1 MASAEAL
8 WRWLRQWR
16 REHLQVD
23 RVAVLRNVDEGG
35 QLGPRYAF
43 MTVMAC
49 GIATLGLL
57 QNSVAVII
65 GAMLISPLMGP
76 IVELGMSLATFDFRS
91 LRESLKTLA
100 VGTAVALTTAT
111 AIVLVSPLQEA
122 TPEILARTEPTLFD
136 LLVAVFSGLAGAY
149 ATITRKGETIV
160 GVAIATAL
168 MPPLATVG
176 FGLATLNWTVFSGAL
191 LLFVTNFVAI
201 ALFAALIARLYGF
214 KTYLSGRHTMVQNI
228 IMFGVLVALAVA
240 IVLVLSPSLVLRWLR
255 ARRIEH
261 VEQQLPDA
269 LQMLA
274 GTARAGLSLPAAIRQ
289 VSTEL
294 APPLQQEL
302 LLVQHE
308 QRLGVSL
315 DDALENLARRIPA
328 QPVKLMVSAMRIAN
342 ETGGGLAET
351 LERTATTLRS
361 QHAMELKIRA
371 LTAQGKLQ
379 AWVVGLLP
387 VFLLWVLH
395 RMEPEAM
402 AQLWTTQLGWGV
414 LAAVIVM
421 EFVGVLLIRRIVAI
435 DI

>member
-1 MASAEAL
+1 MNLEL
-8 WRWLRQWR
+8 
-16 REHLQVD
+16 
-23 RVAVLRNVDEGG
+23 VL
-35 QLGPRYAF
+35 
-43 MTVMAC
+43 
-49 GIATLGLL
+49 
-57 QNSVAVII
+57 
-65 GAMLISPLMGP
+65 
-76 IVELGMSLATFDFRS
+76 IV
-91 LRESLKTLA
+91 
-100 VGTAVALTTAT
+100 
-111 AIVLVSPLQEA
+111 
-122 TPEILARTEPTLFD
+122 
-136 LLVAVFSGLAGAY
+136 
-149 ATITRKGETIV
+149 
-160 GVAIATAL
+160 VAIT
-168 MPPLATVG
+168 
-176 FGLATLNWTVFSGAL
+176 
-191 LLFVTNFVAI
+191 I
-201 ALFAALIARLYGF
+201 ALFVWALVDISGRLLQAWRERFTRETGFHLRELFLFVDPARLYVLNLALTLLGAG
-214 KTYLSGRHTMVQNI
+214 TAWLLTGS
-228 IMFGVLVALAVA
+228 VLVALAVTV
-240 IVLVLSPSLVLRWLR
+240 VLVLSPSLVLRWLR

-361 QHAMELKIRA
+361 QHAMALKIRA

-395 RMEPEAM
+395 RMEPAAM

-421 EFVGVLLIRRIVAI
+421 EFIGVLLIRRIVAI

>member
-1 MASAEAL
+1 MNLGVVLAVVAITIAL
-8 WRWLRQWR
+8 LVWAL
-16 REHLQVD
+16 VD
-23 RVAVLRNVDEGG
+23 I
-35 QLGPRYAF
+35 
-43 MTVMAC
+43 
-49 GIATLGLL
+49 GIRLL
-57 QNSVAVII
+57 QAWRERFTRET
-65 GAMLISPLMGP
+65 G
-76 IVELGMSLATFDFRS
+76 FH
-91 LRESLKTLA
+91 LRE
-100 VGTAVALTTAT
+100 
-111 AIVLVSPLQEA
+111 
-122 TPEILARTEPTLFD
+122 LF
-136 LLVAVFSGLAGAY
+136 
-149 ATITRKGETIV
+149 
-160 GVAIATAL
+160 
-168 MPPLATVG
+168 
-176 FGLATLNWTVFSGAL
+176 
-191 LLFVTNFVAI
+191 LFVDP
-201 ALFAALIARLYGF
+201 ARLYALNLAFTLLGAGAAWVL
-214 KTYLSGRHTMVQNI
+214 TGSM
-228 IMFGVLVALAVA
+228 LVALAVGV
-240 IVLVLSPSLVLRWLR
+240 VLVLSPSLVFRWLR
-255 ARRIEH
+255 ARRIEQ

-402 AQLWTTQLGWGV
+402 SQLWTTQLGWGV

-421 EFVGVLLIRRIVAI
+421 EFIGVLLIRRIVAI

>member
-1 MASAEAL
+1 MNLEL
-8 WRWLRQWR
+8 
-16 REHLQVD
+16 
-23 RVAVLRNVDEGG
+23 VL
-35 QLGPRYAF
+35 
-43 MTVMAC
+43 
-49 GIATLGLL
+49 
-57 QNSVAVII
+57 
-65 GAMLISPLMGP
+65 
-76 IVELGMSLATFDFRS
+76 IV
-91 LRESLKTLA
+91 
-100 VGTAVALTTAT
+100 
-111 AIVLVSPLQEA
+111 
-122 TPEILARTEPTLFD
+122 
-136 LLVAVFSGLAGAY
+136 
-149 ATITRKGETIV
+149 
-160 GVAIATAL
+160 VAIT
-168 MPPLATVG
+168 
-176 FGLATLNWTVFSGAL
+176 
-191 LLFVTNFVAI
+191 I
-201 ALFAALIARLYGF
+201 ALFVWALVDISGRLLQAWRERFTRETGFHLRELFLFVDPARLYVLNLALTLLGAG
-214 KTYLSGRHTMVQNI
+214 TAWLLTGN
-228 IMFGVLVALAVA
+228 VLVALAVA
-240 IVLVLSPSLVLRWLR
+240 VVLVLSPSLVLRWLR
-255 ARRIEH
+255 ARRIEQ

-421 EFVGVLLIRRIVAI
+421 EFIGVLLIRRIVAI